1 MTGELSR
8 AQMEALLLSQV
19 TGRIGCHAEGRTYV
33 VPVTYAYADGNIYG
47 YTGEGLKVELMRKNP
62 QVCFEVDH
70 EANLAHWESVIIQ
83 GEYEELSG
91 DKASVALTLLLH
103 RMQEHMGETGQ
114 LSVSEAMER
123 ATWPGQKPVAY
134 RIRIDEMTGR
144 FESHRRAT
152 DLLYSMQENVH

>member
-1 MTGELSR
+1 MTGELSES
-8 AQMEALLLSQV
+8 QMRALLERQV
-19 TGRIGCHAEGRTYV
+19 TGRIGCHADGRTFV
-33 VPVTYAYADGNIYG
+33 VPVTYAYEDGYIYG
-47 YTGEGLKVELMRKNP
+47 YTGEGLKVELMRRNP

-70 EANLAHWESVIIQ
+70 EPNLAHWESVIIQ

-91 DKASVALTLLLH
+91 DTAARALSLLLR
-103 RMQEHMGETGQ
+103 RMQEHMGEEGH

-144 FESHRRAT
+144 FESHRSAEEYLFSHQAT
-152 DLLYSMQENVH
+152 PH